1 MPYEILYN
9 SWLIC
14 CTIIGRLFCKRK
26 DDHDL
31 AGPSK
36 NDTRAQ
42 VNIFL
47 ANREAVLTSFDFVSQ
62 PIL

>member
-36 NDTRAQ
+36 NDTRAGTGKCLSRQ
-42 VNIFL
+42 SGGS
-47 ANREAVLTSFDFVSQ
+47 ANL
-62 PIL
+62 I